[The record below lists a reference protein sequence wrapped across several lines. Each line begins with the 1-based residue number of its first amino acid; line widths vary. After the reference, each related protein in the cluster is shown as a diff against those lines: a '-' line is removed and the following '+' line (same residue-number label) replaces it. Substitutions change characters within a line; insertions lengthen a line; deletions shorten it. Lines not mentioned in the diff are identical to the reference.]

1 MVTQE
6 KLAETKQLREFC
18 GCSVG
23 VLNPFLLQCTL
34 HNDLRHVLKQDIGK
48 GFPVSWRM
56 CFDLL
61 VELQI
66 DLIIAGSFVVLLK
79 LLDYDWYNTVR

>member
-1 MVTQE
+1 VIA
-6 KLAETKQLREFC
+6 LY
-18 GCSVG
+18 G
-23 VLNPFLLQCTL
+23 VSEQGVSFGDRVSGVRT
-34 HNDLRHVLKQDIGK
+34 

-61 VELQI
+61 VQLQI
-66 DLIIAGSFVVLLK
+66 DLIIVGSFVVLLK